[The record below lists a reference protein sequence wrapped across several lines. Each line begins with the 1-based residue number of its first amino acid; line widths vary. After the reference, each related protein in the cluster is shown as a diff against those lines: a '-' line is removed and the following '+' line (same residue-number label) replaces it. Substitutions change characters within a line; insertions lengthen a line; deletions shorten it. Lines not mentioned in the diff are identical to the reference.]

1 MEEEFVALL
10 EADGADEVV
19 AAAKALNRV
28 LLVASA
34 EAPKSREDLGFS
46 AFEETRSLR
55 AEVVVSEPFF
65 HSDLIRTNTIV
76 GLEGA
81 GCGLL
86 SSLERDIGPFKGL
99 KLSSSLSC
107 SYSRLEG

>member
-10 EADGADEVV
+10 EADRANKVV

-46 AFEETRSLR
+46 AFEKTRSLR
-55 AEVVVSEPFF
+55 AEVVISEPFF
-65 HSDLIRTNTIV
+65 YSNLI
-76 GLEGA
+76 
-81 GCGLL
+81 
-86 SSLERDIGPFKGL
+86 
-99 KLSSSLSC
+99 
-107 SYSRLEG
+107 